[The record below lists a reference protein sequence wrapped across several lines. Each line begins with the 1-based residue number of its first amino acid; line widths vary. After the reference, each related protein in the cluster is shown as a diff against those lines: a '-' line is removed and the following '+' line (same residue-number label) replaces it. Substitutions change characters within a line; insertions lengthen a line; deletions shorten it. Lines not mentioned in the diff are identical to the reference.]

1 MNKIISLNET
11 VYELCTKY
19 PEIKD
24 ILKELG
30 FVDIANPI
38 MMNTAGRV
46 MTIPKGAE
54 MKNIDIET
62 IKEKLKQNGF
72 EIV

>member
-30 FVDIANPI
+30 FVDIVNPV

>member
-1 MNKIISLNET
+1 MNKTISLNET
-11 VYELCTKY
+11 IYELCTKY

-24 ILKELG
+24 ILKDLG

-46 MTIPKGAE
+46 MTIFKGAQ
-54 MKNIDIET
+54 MKSVDIEK
-62 IKEKLKQNGF
+62 IKEKLKENGF
-72 EIV
+72 EII